1 VADVSARMCLFYNRF
16 ADFFAHTV
24 SNLKRLCT
32 DCEVAAFTSCD
43 ARSTLSLLLFSHEHS
58 SLPVRVID
66 REIRESVV

>member
-16 ADFFAHTV
+16 ADFFVHSV

-32 DCEVAAFTSCD
+32 DCEVTAFNLS
-43 ARSTLSLLLFSHEHS
+43 ARSTVGLLLFSHEYS

-66 REIRESVV
+66 REIGKSLV